1 MPVYQYTALS
11 DRGSPEAGEKA
22 ASSEQELRSELTN
35 RGLFV
40 QSVRRKRGS
49 IGFRR
54 QRIKAEDFLL
64 FVQEFSALI
73 RAGLTIPETLR
84 LAADR
89 PANPLLGR
97 VVQRVLEDVQGG
109 TALSDACARH
119 PEVFDPLFLAAVRTG
134 EKSGALPAV
143 MQKYQAYLRY
153 RIELQR
159 KVSHAMAYPAFLL
172 ITLVIILGV
181 LFAFV
186 LPRFVTLYADF
197 GAQLPFPTR
206 VLIAFVDRLPYY
218 VAAFAAVGTVGWLAW
233 RRWMTRDAARVW
245 LDGAKERVPILGAVL
260 QNSAISQFART
271 LSTLL
276 AGGTPLV
283 EAMQITGASLSNR
296 ARAKRLDE
304 ATRLVVE
311 GKSLAQAMLTTG
323 LMPHTAIKMIEV
335 GEATGGLDT
344 MLADVAGFF
353 EESLSHTLTR
363 MMSLIEPMLMLL
375 MGVLVG
381 GTIIVMYLPIFYI
394 VDVIK

>member
-11 DRGSPEAGEKA
+11 ERGSPEAGEKA
-22 ASSEQELRSELTN
+22 ASSEQELRSELTG

-40 QSVRRKRGS
+40 QSVRRKQGS
-49 IGFRR
+49 IGLRR
-54 QRIKAEDFLL
+54 QRIKPEDFLL
-64 FVQEFSALI
+64 FVQEFSALT
-73 RAGLTIPETLR
+73 RAGLTIPETLK
-84 LAADR
+84 LVADR
-89 PANPLLGR
+89 PANPILGR

-109 TALSDACARH
+109 TGLSDAFAHH

-134 EKSGALPAV
+134 EKSGALPSV
-143 MQKYQAYLRY
+143 IQKYQAYLRY

-159 KVSHAMAYPAFLL
+159 KVSQALAYPAFLL
-172 ITLVIILGV
+172 ITLLVILGV

-197 GAQLPFPTR
+197 GAQLPLPTR
-206 VLIAFVDRLPYY
+206 VLIAFVDRFPYY
-218 VAAFAAVGTVGWLAW
+218 MIAFGATGFVGWLAW
-233 RRWMTRDAARVW
+233 RRWMVRDSARVW

-260 QNSAISQFART
+260 RNSAISQFART

-283 EAMQITGASLSNR
+283 EAMRITGESLSNR
-296 ARAKRLDE
+296 ARARRLSE
-304 ATRLVVE
+304 ATGLVIE
-311 GKSLAQAMLTTG
+311 GKSLAQAMLVTA
-323 LMPHTAIKMIEV
+323 LMPATAIKMIEV
-335 GEATGGLDT
+335 GEATGGLDI
-344 MLADVAGFF
+344 MLADIAGFF

-363 MMSLIEPMLMLL
+363 MMSLIEPLLMLL

>member
-11 DRGSPEAGEKA
+11 ERGSPEAGEKA
-22 ASSEQELRSELTN
+22 ASSEQELRSELTG

-40 QSVRRKRGS
+40 QSVRRKRAG
-49 IGFRR
+49 IGLRR
-54 QRIKAEDFLL
+54 QRIKPEDFLL
-64 FVQEFSALI
+64 FVQEFSALT
-73 RAGLTIPETLR
+73 RAGLTIPETLK
-84 LAADR
+84 LVADR
-89 PANPLLGR
+89 PANLILGR

-109 TALSDACARH
+109 TGLSDACARH

-134 EKSGALPAV
+134 EKSGALPSV
-143 MQKYQAYLRY
+143 IQKYQAYLRY

-159 KVSHAMAYPAFLL
+159 KVSQALAYPAFLL
-172 ITLVIILGV
+172 ITLLVILGV

-197 GAQLPFPTR
+197 GAQLPLPTR
-206 VLIAFVDRLPYY
+206 VLIAFVDRFPYY
-218 VAAFAAVGTVGWLAW
+218 MIAFGATGFVGWLAW
-233 RRWMTRDAARVW
+233 RRWMVRDSARVW

-260 QNSAISQFART
+260 RNSAISQFART

-283 EAMQITGASLSNR
+283 EAMRITGESLGNR
-296 ARAKRLDE
+296 ARARRLAE
-304 ATRLVVE
+304 ATGLVIE
-311 GKSLAQAMLTTG
+311 GKSLAQAMLVTA
-323 LMPHTAIKMIEV
+323 LMPATAIKMIEV

-344 MLADVAGFF
+344 MLADIAGFF

-363 MMSLIEPMLMLL
+363 MMSLIEPLLMLL

>member
-22 ASSEQELRSELTN
+22 ASSERELRSELTG

-40 QSVRRKRGS
+40 QNVRRKRGR
-49 IGFRR
+49 IGLRR
-54 QRIKAEDFLL
+54 QRIKPEDFLL

-84 LAADR
+84 LVADR

-109 TALSDACARH
+109 TALSDACGRH
-119 PEVFDPLFLAAVRTG
+119 PEIFDPLFLAAIRTG
-134 EKSGALPAV
+134 EKSGALPSV

-159 KVSHAMAYPAFLL
+159 KVSHALAYPAFLL
-172 ITLVIILGV
+172 ITLLVILAV

-218 VAAFAAVGTVGWLAW
+218 MITFSVAGFIGWLAW
-233 RRWMTRDAARVW
+233 RRWMVRDSARVW
-245 LDGAKERVPILGAVL
+245 LDGAKERVPILGSVL
-260 QNSAISQFART
+260 RNSAISQFSRT

-283 EAMQITGASLSNR
+283 EAMRITGQSLSNR
-296 ARAKRLDE
+296 ARAKRLTE
-304 ATRLVVE
+304 ATGLVIE
-311 GKSLAQAMLTTG
+311 GKSLAQAMLTTT
-323 LMPHTAIKMIEV
+323 LMPATAIKMIEV
-335 GEATGGLDT
+335 GEATGALDT
-344 MLADVAGFF
+344 MLADVAEFF
-353 EESLSHTLTR
+353 EESLNHTLTR
-363 MMSLIEPMLMLL
+363 MMSLIEPLLMLL
-375 MGVLVG
+375 MGVFVG

>member
-11 DRGSPEAGEKA
+11 ERGSPEAGEKA
-22 ASSEQELRSELTN
+22 ASSEQELRSELTG

-49 IGFRR
+49 IGLRR
-54 QRIKAEDFLL
+54 QRIKPEDFLL
-64 FVQEFSALI
+64 FVQEFSALT
-73 RAGLTIPETLR
+73 RAGLTIPETLK
-84 LAADR
+84 LVADR
-89 PANPLLGR
+89 PANPILGR

-109 TALSDACARH
+109 TGLSDACAHH

-134 EKSGALPAV
+134 EKSGALPSV
-143 MQKYQAYLRY
+143 IQKYQAYLRY

-159 KVSHAMAYPAFLL
+159 KVSQALAYPAFLL
-172 ITLVIILGV
+172 ITLLVILGV

-197 GAQLPFPTR
+197 GAQLPLPTR
-206 VLIAFVDRLPYY
+206 VLIAFVDRFPYY
-218 VAAFAAVGTVGWLAW
+218 MIAFGATGFVGWLAW
-233 RRWMTRDAARVW
+233 RRWMVRDSARVW

-260 QNSAISQFART
+260 RNSAISQFART

-283 EAMQITGASLSNR
+283 EAMRITGESLSNR
-296 ARAKRLDE
+296 ARARRLSE
-304 ATRLVVE
+304 ATGLVIE
-311 GKSLAQAMLTTG
+311 GKSLAQAMLVTA
-323 LMPHTAIKMIEV
+323 LMPATAIKMIEV
-335 GEATGGLDT
+335 GEATGGLDI
-344 MLADVAGFF
+344 MLADIAGFF

-363 MMSLIEPMLMLL
+363 MMSLIEPLLMLL